1 MIRPVCMMALILGLC
16 QGAAGAVQPA
26 PVSEKDAGLWFRH
39 VVPLPKKAGIPA
51 KLMLPVES
59 VRVSVQA
66 PASDVVQAAATRLR
80 EALRLK
86 NGTGGDFEILLG
98 VCDRQGR
105 LGGTAVPGADALA
118 TLPNREQAYVIAPL
132 GDNRLAL
139 VGLDPRGVNYAA
151 CTLAQLLSP
160 KISDGR
166 IEMPLARV
174 TDWPDL
180 AERGIW
186 WRRPPKS
193 KTRRGLWLGESGYD
207 DGTLDWFAGLKLN
220 HQEIRLN
227 MLVEKDKP
235 ASAYLDPGEIDRC
248 RLRGIKMIPLVSHLE
263 QLDGSGI
270 FTVYPETRG
279 KGEIPKWSKT
289 VPYICFSQP
298 AAQKVFDEWFA
309 SIARDIACDDVM
321 VWLSENA
328 TYCACESCKAMD
340 QYQHEMKVL
349 LHAWRETR
357 KIRPSL
363 RLRVLLTQGTFQ
375 KNVEIIENYVPR
387 EVGVTFYSGSHT
399 YTVARKPMIY
409 PELRKAVQG
418 RWFGCCPTLAGS
430 WHVAS
435 PFAAAA
441 YMKER
446 MNELRDAG
454 AVNLTGFAPPSLRMN
469 ELSMSAAAEFAWNT
483 AGRTPREFMLAWA
496 TRRGDP
502 DPEKVAQWWEQI
514 EEPQRDLYISNLTM
528 QGFWDSVSSLLKTRR
543 PCQPGSGFLAG
554 FPGKGRLDADIAS
567 VQRAAEVAGSIPDKR
582 FLHEA
587 RYTLAA
593 LEMARA
599 SRDLT
604 VRLSG
609 RKTLDEAD
617 KRDASALFGKIDQ
630 ALGRIHTELEAYDQ
644 SVSLYPGQNREPKTD
659 WFPFILSWR
668 KETGAKLVETAKTL
682 GVSAPF
688 IPVSP

>member
-1 MIRPVCMMALILGLC
+1 MTLILGFC
-16 QGAAGAVQPA
+16 QGAAGTVQPA

-39 VVPLPKKAGIPA
+39 VVPLPKKAAIPA

-59 VRVSVQA
+59 VRVRVQE
-66 PASDVVQAAATRLR
+66 PGGDVVQAAATRLR

-86 NGTGGDFEILLG
+86 NGGGGGFEILLG

-105 LGGTAVPGADALA
+105 IGGIAVPGADALSA
-118 TLPNREQAYVIAPL
+118 LPNREQAYVIAPL

-139 VGLDPRGVNYAA
+139 AGLDPRGVNYAA

-160 KISDGR
+160 KLSDDR

-186 WRRPPKS
+186 WRRPPKNNP
-193 KTRRGLWLGESGYD
+193 RPGLWSGESGYD

-227 MLVEKDKP
+227 MRVEKDKP

-248 RLRGIKMIPLVSHLE
+248 RLRGIKMIPLISHLE

-279 KGEIPKWSKT
+279 KGEIPKWAKT

-298 AAQKVFDEWFA
+298 AAQKVFDEWFT
-309 SIARDIACDDVM
+309 SIARNIACDDVM

-328 TYCACESCKAMD
+328 TYCSCESCKAMD

-349 LHAWRETR
+349 LHAWNEARN
-357 KIRPSL
+357 IRPSL
-363 RLRVLLTQGTFQ
+363 RLRVLLTQGTFS
-375 KNVEIIENYVPR
+375 KNVELIEKHIPR
-387 EVGVTFYSGSHT
+387 DVGVTFYSGSHT

-418 RWFGCCPTLAGS
+418 RWFGCCPTLSGS

-446 MNELRDAG
+446 MSELRDAG
-454 AVNLTGFAPPSLRMN
+454 TVSLAGFAPPSLRMN
-469 ELSMSAAAEFAWNT
+469 ELSMSAAAEFAWNA
-483 AGRTPREFMLAWA
+483 AGRSPREFMLAWA

-502 DPEKVAQWWEQI
+502 DPGKVAQWWEHI

-528 QGFWDSVSSLLKTRR
+528 QGFWGLVSSLLKARR
-543 PCQPGSGFLAG
+543 PCQPGASFLAG
-554 FPGKGRLDADIAS
+554 FPGEGRLDADIAS
-567 VQRAAEVAGSIPDKR
+567 VRHAAEIAGAIPDKR

-593 LEMARA
+593 LDLARA

-617 KRDASALFGKIDQ
+617 KRDASALFETIVQSLDRID
-630 ALGRIHTELEAYDQ
+630 AELEAFNQ
-644 SVSLYPGQNREPKTD
+644 SVSLYPGQQYETTAD

-668 KETGAKLVETAKTL
+668 KETVGKVAETARTL

-688 IPVSP
+688 MSTLP